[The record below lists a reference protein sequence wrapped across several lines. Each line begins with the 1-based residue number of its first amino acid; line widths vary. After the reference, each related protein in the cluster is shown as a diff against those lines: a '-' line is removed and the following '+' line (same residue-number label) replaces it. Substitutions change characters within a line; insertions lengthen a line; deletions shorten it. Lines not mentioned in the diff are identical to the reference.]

1 MSLIKEISQPT
12 LKEEIL
18 AENTACLI
26 QMKRSAHQVFD
37 LFWNN
42 PEKNAQEVC
51 DLFGT
56 DAAQAFL
63 AHSKLQELIY
73 LLDSSWVGLVPLYPY
88 TINQDGS
95 VTIEIPPP
103 VIEPEPEIE
112 PEPVEPEPQEPEEIP

>member
-1 MSLIKEISQPT
+1 MNMSLIKVVSPTT
-12 LKEEIL
+12 LKDEIL
-18 AENTACLI
+18 AENTACLV

-88 TINQDGS
+88 TINEDGS
-95 VTIEIPPP
+95 VIIEIPEP
-103 VIEPEPEIE
+103 VIE
-112 PEPVEPEPQEPEEIP
+112 QEPELEQQEGE